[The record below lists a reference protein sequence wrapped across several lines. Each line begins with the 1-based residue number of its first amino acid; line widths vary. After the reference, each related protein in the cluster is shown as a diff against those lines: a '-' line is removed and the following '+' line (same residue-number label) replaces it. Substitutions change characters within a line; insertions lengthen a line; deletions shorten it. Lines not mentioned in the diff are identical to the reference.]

1 MRAAEK
7 TPTMPTTGVRG
18 LLLSIILNALI
29 PFGVYWFVKHY
40 LNPSEFIALCAACA
54 FPLLYSSYEFSKHR
68 SFDLIAIF
76 SLLGI
81 SVSILGVALGGDTRI
96 LLIRESF
103 FTAMLGVACFIS
115 LLFPRPL
122 MFYVGRQFMTRK
134 DPAKIAEFDARWHH
148 PYARHVHRLITIAW
162 GSAYIA
168 EFVIR
173 VILVYLLST
182 ALVLI
187 ISPILLGAITIG
199 TIAWTL
205 AYVRHAERRG
215 QEFRRQVEQRASRG
229 GPGDSEAVHGIH
241 HIS

>member
-1 MRAAEK
+1 MGTAEK
-7 TPTMPTTGVRG
+7 TPTTPAIGVRG
-18 LLLSIILNALI
+18 LLLSIILNAII

-40 LNPSEFIALCAACA
+40 LNPSEFIALCAAA
-54 FPLLYSSYEFSKHR
+54 LFPLLYSIYEFSNHR

-76 SLLGI
+76 ALLGI
-81 SVSILGVALGGDTRI
+81 SVSILGVALGGDTKI

-103 FTAMLGVACFIS
+103 FTAMLGIACFIS

-122 MFYVGRQFMTRK
+122 MFYVGRQFMTGN
-134 DPAKIAEFDARWHH
+134 DPAKMAEFDAQWQH
-148 PYARHVHRLITIAW
+148 PYARFVHRLITIVW
-162 GSAYIA
+162 GSAYVG

-173 VILVYLLST
+173 VILVYTLPT

-205 AYVRHAERRG
+205 TYVRHAERRG
-215 QEFRRQVEQRASRG
+215 QELRRQQAGR
-229 GPGDSEAVHGIH
+229 
-241 HIS
+241 

>member
-1 MRAAEK
+1 MGSTEK
-7 TPTMPTTGVRG
+7 PPTTPAIGARG
-18 LLLSIILNALI
+18 LLLSIILNAII

-40 LNPSEFIALCAACA
+40 LNPSEFVALCAASL
-54 FPLLYSSYEFSKHR
+54 FPLLYSVYEFSKRR

-81 SVSILGVALGGDTRI
+81 TVSILGVALGGDTRI

-122 MFYVGRQFMTRK
+122 MFYVGRQFMTGK
-134 DPAKIAEFDARWHH
+134 DLAKMAEFDAQWQH
-148 PYARHVHRLITIAW
+148 PYARYVHRLITIVW
-162 GSAYIA
+162 GGAYVG
-168 EFVIR
+168 EFLIR
-173 VILVYLLST
+173 VMLVYTLST

-199 TIAWTL
+199 AIAWTL

-215 QEFRRQVEQRASRG
+215 QELRRQQAG
-229 GPGDSEAVHGIH
+229 L
-241 HIS
+241 